1 MAMSFSTEPDRAS
14 GISGKVLLAAAAAVL
29 AVVAIVAI
37 ATLRRAPGNTGAEL
51 PLDAYAAQL
60 PIGGI
65 SLSEATN
72 GGGGRVTYVD
82 GKVQN
87 SGTQTL
93 TAATVQVTFNT
104 NGGSAP
110 QREAV
115 PLTLIRT
122 RQPYVDIEP
131 VSAEPIRPGESREFR
146 LIFETV
152 PAHWNTEQLPD
163 VRLVHAV
170 LR

>member
-1 MAMSFSTEPDRAS
+1 MEPERAS

-29 AVVAIVAI
+29 VLVAVVAI
-37 ATLRRAPGNTGAEL
+37 ATLRREPVNTGVEL

-60 PIGGI
+60 AFSGI

-72 GGGGRVTYVD
+72 GAGGRVTYVD

-87 SGTQTL
+87 NGTRTL
-93 TAATVQVTFNT
+93 TAATVQVTFKIK
-104 NGGSAP
+104 GGSAP
-110 QREAV
+110 HRVTV

-146 LIFETV
+146 LIFEPV